1 MGQKARAA
9 VNGTPSPLQCTP
21 RAARTAGAVTLAE
34 ASGPSSNAT
43 LSNCCFRHRVDL
55 FEAPTSSLFKG
66 PQERLLKFAICASA
80 VGRNAQFEPFGHV
93 GGPCLDLVHAF
104 EPALCGV
111 RARLIPDPDA
121 VWQSQQAWG
130 QGLWRQKQEAVLS
143 PPRSYLGSLQLV
155 RVVLLVPTLI
165 WRYQESPPL
174 PHKLGPDAVAGRLEV
189 ALTAAQAR
197 LAVYDLL
204 RLVADGAIL
213 DLLLVIFDVARL
225 VVLDQL
231 RPLVGVVPAGP
242 GFANNVT

>member
-9 VNGTPSPLQCTP
+9 VNGTPSPLQCTQ
-21 RAARTAGAVTLAE
+21 RAARTARAVTLAVV
-34 ASGPSSNAT
+34 SGPSRSAS

-93 GGPCLDLVHAF
+93 GGPCLELVHAF
-104 EPALCGV
+104 KPALCGV

-121 VWQSQQAWG
+121 VWQSQQVRG
-130 QGLWRQKQEAVLS
+130 QGLRRQKQEAVLS

-165 WRYQESPPL
+165 WRHQESPPL
-174 PHKLGPDAVAGRLEV
+174 PHKLGPDAVAGRLEI
-189 ALTAAQAR
+189 AITAAQAR

-231 RPLVGVVPAGP
+231 RPLVGVVPVGH